1 MEIEETLL
9 PGVGIRYELAT
20 RAGRAIV
27 VVVER
32 DGGVQVGTYSPD
44 DPDEAVESIVLDA
57 DEALAIG
64 ELLGAARMSQRFA
77 DLSREVPGLESAR
90 LPITAESPYGGR
102 SLADTHAR
110 TRTGCSVVAIVR
122 GDDVISSPTPSERL
136 HVGDTLVAI
145 GTERGLRTLA
155 ALIEKGWTEEVRALC
170 AGPA

>member
-9 PGVGIRYELAT
+9 PGVGIRYEMAT
-20 RAGRAIV
+20 RAGRDIV

-32 DGGVQVGTYSPD
+32 DGGVQVGTYSHD
-44 DPDEAVESIVLDA
+44 DPDEAIDRIVLDA

-77 DLSREVPGLESAR
+77 DLSREVPGLQSAR
-90 LPITAESPYGGR
+90 LPITAESPFGSS
-102 SLADTHAR
+102 SLGDTHAR

-122 GDDVISSPTPSERL
+122 GDEVISSPGPSAPLR
-136 HVGDTLVAI
+136 VGDTLVAI

-155 ALIEKGWTEEVRALC
+155 ALIEDGWTEEVRALC
-170 AGPA
+170 VGPA